1 MNNENS
7 KKKPFFAS
15 FLEKQIKDPETIQG
29 GNIISSP
36 DSDVITAPSI
46 DNVTRPV
53 FDNVTAPSKDLL
65 VTMKYPSDNDES
77 GELEAF

>member
-29 GNIISSP
+29 GAVTTPLTDIVSDTTRDVATSP
-36 DSDVITAPSI
+36 T
-46 DNVTRPV
+46 
-53 FDNVTAPSKDLL
+53 FDNATLPTRDHL
-65 VTMKYPSDNDES
+65 VTLKYPSDNDEA
-77 GELEAF
+77 GI